1 MCVCFVSFIS
11 YFLLDS
17 SNIPLSHVYCSHALL
32 FYKMMR
38 FFLLLLLTLFPP
50 SFVCLCV
57 SLSVVHSFIHSLQRL
72 SSILHWFWRTILV
85 LLWPFI
91 EIFIGFSLLFFGTKN
106 TSAKSSKH
114 RREGGVKKKTLNS
127 LYEYVWRNGNC
138 SRQCLQWTSPAGDRQ
153 CTPCIMLLVVSGS
166 FVVRRNMS
174 KSRDLYTQFGCWIEL
189 WATKPEDL
197 YCD

>member
-1 MCVCFVSFIS
+1 MCYSLICVCLYIWFVNTIFLVQIITKALLWAVCVCFVSFIS

-38 FFLLLLLTLFPP
+38 FFLLLLTLFPP

-57 SLSVVHSFIHSLQRL
+57 SQSVRRVHSFIHSLQRL

-91 EIFIGFSLLFFGTKN
+91 EIFIGFLFSFFLVPRIPVPKAP
-106 TSAKSSKH
+106 SIEE
-114 RREGGVKKKTLNS
+114 RWRVKQKTLNS
-127 LYEYVWRNGNC
+127 LFEYIWRNGNC
-138 SRQCLQWTSPAGDRQ
+138 SRQCLQWTSPAPGTD
-153 CTPCIMLLVVSGS
+153 S
-166 FVVRRNMS
+166 VRH
-174 KSRDLYTQFGCWIEL
+174 
-189 WATKPEDL
+189 A
-197 YCD
+197 

>member
-1 MCVCFVSFIS
+1 MCFVSFIS

-38 FFLLLLLTLFPP
+38 FFLLLLTLFPP

-57 SLSVVHSFIHSLQRL
+57 SQSVRRVHSFIHSLQRL

-91 EIFIGFSLLFFGTKN
+91 EIFIGFLF
-106 TSAKSSKH
+106 SSFFLVPRIPVPKAPSIEERGEANKKRWIRYMSISGEMVIVLANVCNERVQ
-114 RREGGVKKKTLNS
+114 RRGQTVYSMHNAAGG
-127 LYEYVWRNGNC
+127 
-138 SRQCLQWTSPAGDRQ
+138 
-153 CTPCIMLLVVSGS
+153 
-166 FVVRRNMS
+166 
-174 KSRDLYTQFGCWIEL
+174 
-189 WATKPEDL
+189 
-197 YCD
+197 